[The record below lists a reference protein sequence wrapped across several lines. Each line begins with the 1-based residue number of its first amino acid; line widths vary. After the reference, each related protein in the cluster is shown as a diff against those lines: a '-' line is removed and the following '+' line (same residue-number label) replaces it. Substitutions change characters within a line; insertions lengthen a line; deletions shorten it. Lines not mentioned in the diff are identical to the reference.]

1 MRHFVIRVSLVA
13 LFLATTT
20 GCGARQ
26 TPGQRV
32 DRNTITAEQIRENGY
47 RTAFDAVEALRAP
60 WLVIRPDGLNTQRE
74 VLVYLDESRLG
85 GVQTLRQ
92 INASQILLIR
102 YIDAATAINRW
113 GVDHG
118 QGVIMVVTR

>member
-1 MRHFVIRVSLVA
+1 MRPFVARVVLVA
-13 LFLATTT
+13 LILAAA

-26 TPGQRV
+26 IPGQRV
-32 DRNTITAEQIRENGY
+32 DRNVITAEQISANGY

-60 WLVIRPDGLNTQRE
+60 WLITRPDGLNTNRE

-85 GVQTLRQ
+85 GAETLRQ
-92 INASQILLIR
+92 MNASQIRLIR

>member
-1 MRHFVIRVSLVA
+1 MHPFVTRA
-13 LFLATTT
+13 LLAALLLTTAS
-20 GCGARQ
+20 GCAARQ
-26 TPGQRV
+26 TPSQRL
-32 DRNTITAEQIRENGY
+32 DRNLITAEQIRENGY

-60 WLVIRPDGLNTQRE
+60 WLLTRPDGLNAQRE
-74 VLVYLDESRLG
+74 VQVYLDESRLG
-85 GVQTLRQ
+85 GVETLRQ
-92 INASQILLIR
+92 INASQIRMIR

>member
-1 MRHFVIRVSLVA
+1 MRPFVNRVLLVA
-13 LFLATTT
+13 LLLTTA

-26 TPGQRV
+26 IPGQRV
-32 DRNTITAEQIRENGY
+32 DRNIITAEQISENGY
-47 RTAFDAVEALRAP
+47 RTAYDAVEALRAP
-60 WLVIRPDGLNTQRE
+60 WLLTRPDGLNTQRE
-74 VLVYLDESRLG
+74 VQVYLDDSRLG

-92 INASQILLIR
+92 INASQIRQIR

>member
-1 MRHFVIRVSLVA
+1 MRPFVTRVLLVA
-13 LFLATTT
+13 LFLPAA

-26 TPGQRV
+26 NPGQRV
-32 DRNTITAEQIRENGY
+32 DRNVITAEQISENGY

-60 WLVIRPDGLNTQRE
+60 WLVTRPDGLNTQRE

-92 INASQILLIR
+92 INASQVRLIR